1 MAIAINQEM
10 MVVVVILAAEIV
22 VGVIQVGVIQVGVIQ
37 VGVIQ
42 VGVTVVAEIQ
52 GVHRV
57 PIGMSPVV
65 KIAFEGAGQ
74 VVADRMLGA
83 RIVGGEMKV
92 FSHVVAL
99 QVETA
104 ETVVTVADVVA
115 GIEDCRVAIVD
126 RFSLRLKSLKAH
138 SKVFSNCTTAA
149 TDFCAIRRKIMQ
161 LKIPIRLF
169 PVHSWKNTSSARG
182 F

>member
-1 MAIAINQEM
+1 M
-10 MVVVVILAAEIV
+10 
-22 VGVIQVGVIQVGVIQ
+22 IQVGVIQVGVIQ
-37 VGVIQ
+37 VGVTQVGVTQ

-65 KIAFEGAGQ
+65 KIAFEGVGQ
-74 VVADRMLGA
+74 AVADRMLGA

-104 ETVVTVADVVA
+104 ETAETAETVETVADVVA

>member
-1 MAIAINQEM
+1 M
-10 MVVVVILAAEIV
+10 
-22 VGVIQVGVIQVGVIQ
+22 IQVGVIQVGVTQ
-37 VGVIQ
+37 VGVTQVGVTQ

-65 KIAFEGAGQ
+65 KIAFEGVGQ
-74 VVADRMLGA
+74 AVADRMLGA

-104 ETVVTVADVVA
+104 ETAETVETVADVVA